1 VTAAVTAERPIIAY
15 SVPFGRGAFV
25 GLVLGLGSIFLLAFG
40 WREIVEQGAWLAAL
54 LVLGAALG
62 LALAYWLRDEKLE
75 TRYFEDR
82 IERVTREGREVLY
95 YADIEE
101 FEVDRKLGGDVAP
114 LLNIRFR
121 NGRKLAVDPQESIH
135 VMDVIQ
141 SRIPHTIPGYED
153 PNLSIT

>member
-1 VTAAVTAERPIIAY
+1 MTAAVAAEKPIIAY
-15 SVPFGRGAFV
+15 RVPFQKGVLA
-25 GLVLGLGSIFLLAFG
+25 GLALGLGGIVVLALG
-40 WREIVEQGAWLAAL
+40 WGEIVEQSAWLAAL
-54 LVLGAALG
+54 LILGAAMG

-82 IERVTREGREVLY
+82 IEQVTREGREALY

-101 FEVDRKLGGDVAP
+101 FEVDRRLGGNIAP
-114 LLNIRFR
+114 SLCIRFR
-121 NGRKLAVDPQESIH
+121 NGRKLVVDPHESIH

-141 SRIPHTIPGYED
+141 RRTPHTIPGYED